1 MEAKPW
7 YRSKT
12 IWGGVVMA
20 LCYSAGAGGVQ
31 ITAEEQSRAVDML
44 SAAGELAGLIMV
56 VIGRFMAAGKL
67 K

>member
-1 MEAKPW
+1 MEEKSW

-31 ITAEEQSRAVDML
+31 VTADEQVRAVDLL

-56 VIGRFMAAGKL
+56 VIGRFRASGKL

>member
-1 MEAKPW
+1 MESKSW

-31 ITAEEQSRAVDML
+31 VTAEEQTRAVDML
-44 SAAGELAGLIMV
+44 SALGELAGLIMV
-56 VIGRFMAAGKL
+56 VIGRVRASGSIK
-67 K
+67 